1 MLAHLRL
8 QSYCIIVVIMVQL
21 CHASSEPVFVTKN
34 GYGDMV
40 LMSMETYERLNFI
53 NTVYAKVEEAET
65 DVAEKKVSYGL
76 SHIDNLIKKYEQ

>member
-1 MLAHLRL
+1 
-8 QSYCIIVVIMVQL
+8 
-21 CHASSEPVFVTKN
+21 
-34 GYGDMV
+34 MV